1 MVGAGLARPPA
12 GWPSEVGGALG
23 LSASE
28 GGALRLAGA
37 QRGKGV
43 LKCSAGLSG
52 AERSRP
58 VADERRPGLWIF
70 YRYSEVGH
78 VFMRDALRSR
88 AGENEAGAAFVCPQE

>member
-1 MVGAGLARPPA
+1 M
-12 GWPSEVGGALG
+12 
-23 LSASE
+23 
-28 GGALRLAGA
+28 AGA
-37 QRGKGV
+37 KRGQGV

-58 VADERRPGLWIF
+58 VAERSPGLWIF

-88 AGENEAGAAFVCPQE
+88 AGENEEVAAFVCPQE